1 MIYFDK
7 ETLNILKYIRRHK
20 GVTEQVLKDRF
31 ERSEDDNISMLLI
44 EFIKE
49 NYVLAKNES
58 DEWVLHDELP
68 YHSSYAFRYYI
79 TSKGN
84 EMVEKYCFEFWRWVV
99 PTLISIISLMVSI
112 VTLLLSQYGTDVIKV
127 LLVK

>member
-7 ETLNILKYIRRHK
+7 DTLNILKYIRRHK
-20 GVTEQVLKDRF
+20 GVTEQVLKDKF

-58 DEWVLHDELP
+58 GEWVIHDKLP
-68 YHSSYAFRYYI
+68 YRSSYAFRYYI

-84 EMVEKYCFEFWRWVV
+84 EIVEKYCFEFWRWVV

-112 VTLLLSQYGTDVIKV
+112 VTLLLSQYGTDVLKV

>member
-58 DEWVLHDELP
+58 D
-68 YHSSYAFRYYI
+68 
-79 TSKGN
+79 
-84 EMVEKYCFEFWRWVV
+84 
-99 PTLISIISLMVSI
+99 
-112 VTLLLSQYGTDVIKV
+112 
-127 LLVK
+127 